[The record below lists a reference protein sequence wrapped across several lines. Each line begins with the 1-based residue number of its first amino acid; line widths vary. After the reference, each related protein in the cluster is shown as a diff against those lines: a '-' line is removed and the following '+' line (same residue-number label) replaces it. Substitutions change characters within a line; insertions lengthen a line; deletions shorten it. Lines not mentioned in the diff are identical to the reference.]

1 MSADLSIH
9 ILDNGLNEQDYK
21 DISSHTLGSKYC
33 LGLFFIRKIP
43 KERMDEVYDHF
54 SKSPQIW
61 VGEVSWLKAAVTGDS
76 KTYVPDIVKE
86 IHDIIGEDFP
96 VINADLIE
104 KIESAYDKCMNK
116 TSYSVEKKEK
126 VIDFLREHKGKK
138 ACTVSW

>member
-9 ILDNGLNEQDYK
+9 VLDIGLSEQDYK
-21 DISSHTLGSKYC
+21 DISASTLGSKYC
-33 LGLFFIRKIP
+33 PGLFSSRKIP

-61 VGEVSWLKAAVTGDS
+61 VGEVSWLKAGLTGDK

-86 IHDIIGEDFP
+86 IHGIIGEDFP
-96 VINADLIE
+96 IVNEDLIG
-104 KIESAYDKCMNK
+104 KIEAAYDKCVNK

-126 VIDFLREHKGKK
+126 VIDFLKEHKGKK
-138 ACTVSW
+138 VCTISW